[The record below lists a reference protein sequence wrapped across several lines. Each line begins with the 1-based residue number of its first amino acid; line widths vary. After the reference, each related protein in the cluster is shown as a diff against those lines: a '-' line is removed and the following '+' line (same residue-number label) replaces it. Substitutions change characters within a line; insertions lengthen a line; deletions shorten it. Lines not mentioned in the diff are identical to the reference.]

1 MSSTHERRL
10 LRPWQLPKASKIISD
25 LTDRRRDAASS
36 HGAVRMLH
44 SNTQMPQCVPMV
56 AERCENTCEVAPQ
69 ERVER
74 VLIDFFL
81 ELVSARISGRHVL

>member
-1 MSSTHERRL
+1 
-10 LRPWQLPKASKIISD
+10 
-25 LTDRRRDAASS
+25 
-36 HGAVRMLH
+36 
-44 SNTQMPQCVPMV
+44 MPQCAPMV
-56 AERCENTCEVAPQ
+56 AERCEDTCEVAPQ